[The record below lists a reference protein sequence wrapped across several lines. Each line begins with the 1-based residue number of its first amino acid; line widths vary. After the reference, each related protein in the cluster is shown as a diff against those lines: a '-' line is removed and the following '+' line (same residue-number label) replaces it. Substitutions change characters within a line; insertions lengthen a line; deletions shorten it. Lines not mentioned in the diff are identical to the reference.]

1 LSVAHIYQEKNT
13 PFVNEMLLHEGQILV
28 TCAGSVGNIKLI
40 TKEYD
45 DKEALGSQD
54 IIRIETTNNL
64 FTKEYLFIY
73 LQLPFVYDYIQSMK
87 YGSVIERVEPFHI
100 ESIPVVQPTVKIS
113 EEITSLVR
121 RYMEY
126 TYKAFVEEETA
137 IKEVEQEIES
147 WNKK

>member
-1 LSVAHIYQEKNT
+1 MVRSLSVLSL
-13 PFVNEMLLHEGQILV
+13 FIL
-28 TCAGSVGNIKLI
+28 
-40 TKEYD
+40 
-45 DKEALGSQD
+45 
-54 IIRIETTNNL
+54 NL
-64 FTKEYLFIY
+64 F
-73 LQLPFVYDYIQSMK
+73 PSYI
-87 YGSVIERVEPFHI
+87 
-100 ESIPVVQPTVKIS
+100 QPTVKIS

>member
-1 LSVAHIYQEKNT
+1 MRTLAINS
-13 PFVNEMLLHEGQILV
+13 
-28 TCAGSVGNIKLI
+28 KLI
-40 TKEYD
+40 NKGRFRLD
-45 DKEALGSQD
+45 GG
-54 IIRIETTNNL
+54 
-64 FTKEYLFIY
+64 FYLNIHSF
-73 LQLPFVYDYIQSMK
+73 LSLVSDYIQSMK